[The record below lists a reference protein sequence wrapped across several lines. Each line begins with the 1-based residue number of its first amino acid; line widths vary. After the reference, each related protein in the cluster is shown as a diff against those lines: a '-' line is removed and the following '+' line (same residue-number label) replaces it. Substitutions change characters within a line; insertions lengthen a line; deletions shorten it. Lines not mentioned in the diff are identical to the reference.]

1 MARRRR
7 RQRIKRLRAA
17 CCLLLAAARR
27 WKRWTRSSLSNR
39 SSPRGCAATARLPGL
54 QGQGVRGGPLA
65 SVAPS
70 PARVEWT
77 LHRHEGPG
85 TLLRPARAAG
95 QGSVI
100 CYRVTVLHRRT
111 SRTPQIGQEHRMRMG
126 RPWCCR
132 GGATAAAA
140 EHAVLVHDGFFPPVC
155 APSASLGGGRRGA
168 ANHSS
173 RASRVGQEHHVLM
186 GRPSGRGAAQQTTR
200 GTHGTC
206 ARMRRLYWLYWLSKN
221 TAHTVPVLVAG
232 RRIARAE

>member
-1 MARRRR
+1 MAGRRRR
-7 RQRIKRLRAA
+7 RQSRKTGTAALCGGMREGRRGRWPAIAWRQGQARGSQAPPPAHQEAACCVLRAA
-17 CCLLLAAARR
+17 CCCTEMEAMDKVLSLKQIIPAR
-27 WKRWTRSSLSNR
+27 L
-39 SSPRGCAATARLPGL
+39 RGCAATARLPGL

-155 APSASLGGGRRGA
+155 APSASLGAGG
-168 ANHSS
+168 
-173 RASRVGQEHHVLM
+173 
-186 GRPSGRGAAQQTTR
+186 
-200 GTHGTC
+200 
-206 ARMRRLYWLYWLSKN
+206 
-221 TAHTVPVLVAG
+221 
-232 RRIARAE
+232 